1 MVYKTAKEVLEKEY
15 SQQVKMKYDS
25 CTVEEG
31 TIEVL
36 VVHTEQGYAVWNI
49 CPLRKGWQKV
59 YTLEHC
65 NPQEQIKQSLE
76 ALKRLFENEGRK
88 DD

>member
-15 SQQVKMKYDS
+15 PQQAKMKYDS

-31 TIEVL
+31 TLEVL
-36 VVHTEQGYAVWNI
+36 VVENGFCYDVWNKH
-49 CPLRKGWQKV
+49 PLRKGWQKV
-59 YTLEHC
+59 YTLEQC

-76 ALKRLFENEGRK
+76 ALKRLFET
-88 DD
+88 

>member
-25 CTVEEG
+25 CTIEEG
-31 TIEVL
+31 TLEVL
-36 VVHTEQGYAVWNI
+36 VVENGLSYDVWNI
-49 CPLRKGWQKV
+49 HPPRKGWQKV
-59 YTLEHC
+59 YTLEQC

-76 ALKRLFENEGRK
+76 ALKRLFEK
-88 DD
+88 